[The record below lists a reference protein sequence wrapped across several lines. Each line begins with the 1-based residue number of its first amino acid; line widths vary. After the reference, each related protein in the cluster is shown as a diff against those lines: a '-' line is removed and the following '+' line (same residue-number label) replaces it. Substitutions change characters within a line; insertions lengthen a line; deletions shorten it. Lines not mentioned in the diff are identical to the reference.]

1 MFEASTYSE
10 RRNLLSN
17 SSLKGLILI
26 CGNSHTPR
34 NYSSNTY
41 PFRQDSNFLYFA
53 GIDLPNMNLTIDT
66 NTGIT
71 TLYADDITVE
81 DAIWSGDQPAMTE
94 WAKKSGIDKVKP
106 SGQLS
111 IDLQQAKLVHYL
123 PPYPYNRQLWLSE
136 IFNKN
141 VTEIKQGVSIELI
154 KAVVK
159 LRSKKSKEEVAQ
171 IENALNIATSK
182 MHIKAMQMALPGAME
197 YEIVAA
203 MNNIIQSNNCTPA
216 YGTICSIHG
225 ETLHN
230 EYYNNKLEKDQLL
243 LIDAGAENPMHYASD
258 ITRTTPV
265 GGVFNQ
271 QHKQIYSL
279 VLDAL
284 NTSIL
289 AIKPGITY
297 REIHLNAAKL
307 MAQGLKD
314 MGLMKGDI
322 DTAVSK
328 GAHALF
334 FPHGLGHMM
343 GLDVHDMEDL
353 GEDYVGYT
361 DSIKRSE
368 QFGTAFLRLAKELEE
383 GFVIT
388 VEPGLYFIPKLIQ
401 QWKAE
406 KKHNDFINYQELEK
420 FSGFGGIR
428 IEDNVL
434 ITNSGRKV
442 LGEPIAKSTSEIEN
456 IF

>member
-26 CGNSHTPR
+26 CGNSHSPR

-94 WAKKSGIDKVKP
+94 WAKKSGIEKVKP
-106 SGQLS
+106 SCKLS
-111 IDLQQAKLVHYL
+111 IDLQQTKLVHYL

-271 QHKQIYSL
+271 QQKQIYSL

-322 DTAVSK
+322 DAAVSK